1 MFELFQR
8 ISMPPDEGKHGGH
21 HNPVHHCYP
30 HFTCAVDTENIKR
43 VFRDCRDIIQRI
55 HLHQYQLLWH
65 SYDGDQTVYSIVIR
79 WTMMTER
86 YTKHDGLIECTLYIV
101 SILCFTGLTNIFTT
115 KTIHLCDKF
124 YKGQAVLLLF

>member
-65 SYDGDQTVYSIVIR
+65 SYDGDQTVYSIVIK

-86 YTKHDGLIECTLYIV
+86 YTKHDGLIVYLVHCFNIVLYRIDKYFYNQNHTFVWQILQRSSCFIV
-101 SILCFTGLTNIFTT
+101 LI
-115 KTIHLCDKF
+115 
-124 YKGQAVLLLF
+124 